1 MAILPNEIIY
11 LIFTYL
17 KGEIGY
23 ENKRSP
29 FDKHDPP
36 KLAQYAVIS
45 RQWQA
50 IVERL
55 IWQKISVVKLGSVE
69 KLHQVTSG
77 DSYRRARA
85 GYIRHILWWPKIE
98 RGDFIAKFQGNNELY
113 ADLLPKWYHQQC
125 LSSIRNMF
133 QLLSS
138 WEGQLSDISLSFWLG
153 DNDYLSITDE
163 IEQEVMESLT
173 LDQLCKMS

>member
-1 MAILPNEIIY
+1 MVILPNEIIY

-29 FDKHDPP
+29 FDKHGPP

-50 IVERL
+50 IVERI
-55 IWQKISVVKLGSVE
+55 IWQQISVVKLGSVE
-69 KLHQVTSG
+69 KLHQFTSG

-98 RGDFIAKFQGNNELY
+98 WGDFIAKFQGNDEHY
-113 ADLLPKWYHQQC
+113 AGYHQQC

-133 QLLSS
+133 QLLSP
-138 WEGQLSDISLSFWLG
+138 WEGQLSDIHCRSGWVIMTISVLP
-153 DNDYLSITDE
+153 TRR
-163 IEQEVMESLT
+163 
-173 LDQLCKMS
+173 